1 MAIHTL
7 VLSDGQIT
15 SGATADPS
23 IRKVILTEK
32 VNTEQAFAWGS
43 VCSACLQVS
52 LFCQEQPLPLSAGTE
67 FQLYRDDVQQ
77 GIFWVDTVEKTGK
90 GLYQVTAYDALSQL
104 DRDITP
110 WLENL
115 TFWPF
120 TLQELA
126 EMTCRQCGLS
136 LQGQLP
142 SGEHPVGAFQAR
154 QVTGRQLLS
163 WIGQAVGCFCR
174 ATPKGNVVF
183 DRYTPVDTILCPG
196 GENHYYQ
203 GSYSW
208 EEEILPVDQVQ
219 LRQSPEDIGTLYPAD
234 LVGQNMYVV
243 EGNPLLQAENAT
255 HLEGIAK
262 NLWESVSAIAYA
274 PGKVS
279 VSGKLDILPGQIIKV
294 QDSQGVLRLFYVME
308 RVRSGGKDTLSC
320 YGVHS
325 RQKAMVANRQDV
337 SALSGKVLRLQMDVD
352 GVLAQN
358 ANAAGD
364 MAQLQLQV
372 EGIRTQVLGQ
382 QEEGQSLKTQQSTLE
397 QNSQKLEIRLSRIEE
412 GGTHQVTTHTGY
424 RFDGEGLWISK
435 DGEEMENKLDHT
447 GMYVRR
453 AGQTLLQANAKG
465 VEAADVTVR
474 NYLHVGEYARL
485 EDYSNGADGR
495 RTACFWIG
503 GSNGGI

>member
-7 VLSDGQIT
+7 VLTDGQIT

-23 IRKVILTEK
+23 IRKVTLTEK
-32 VNTEQAFAWGS
+32 VNTEQAFSWGS

-52 LFCQEQPLPLSAGTE
+52 LFCPDNPLPLSAGTE
-67 FQLYRDDVQQ
+67 LKLCRDEVQQ
-77 GIFWVDTVEKTGK
+77 GVFWVDTVEKTGK
-90 GLYQVTAYDALSQL
+90 GLYRVTAYDALSQL

-126 EMTCRQCGLS
+126 EMTCQQCGLA

-142 SGEHPVGAFQAR
+142 AGEHRVGPFKAR
-154 QVTGRQLLS
+154 QVTGRQLLG
-163 WIGQAVGCFCR
+163 WIGQATGCFCR
-174 ATPKGNVVF
+174 ANREGNVEF
-183 DRYTPVDTILCPG
+183 ARYTPVDTVLCPG
-196 GENHYYQ
+196 GQSHYYR
-203 GSYSW
+203 GSYNF
-208 EEEILPVDQVQ
+208 EEAILPVDQVQ

-234 LVGQNMYVV
+234 MAGQNVYVV
-243 EGNPLLQAENAT
+243 EGNPLLQAENSIY
-255 HLEGIAK
+255 LEEIAQ
-262 NLWESVSAIAYA
+262 NLLESVENIAYA

-279 VSGKLDILPGQIIKV
+279 VPGELDIQPGQIIKI
-294 QDSQGVLRLFYVME
+294 QDSQGISRPFYVME
-308 RVRSGGKDTLSC
+308 RVRNGGKDTLSC

-325 RQKAMVANRQDV
+325 RQKALIANRQDV

-382 QEEGQSLKTQQSTLE
+382 QEEGQSLKTQQSNLE
-397 QNSQKLEIRLSRIEE
+397 QSSQKLEIRLSQIEQD
-412 GGTHQVTTHTGY
+412 GTHQVTTHTGY

-435 DGEEMENKLDHT
+435 SGEEMENKLDHT

-474 NYLHVGEYARL
+474 NYLHVGEYARF
-485 EDYSNGADGR
+485 EDYSNGTDGS

-503 GSNGGI
+503 GSYAGV